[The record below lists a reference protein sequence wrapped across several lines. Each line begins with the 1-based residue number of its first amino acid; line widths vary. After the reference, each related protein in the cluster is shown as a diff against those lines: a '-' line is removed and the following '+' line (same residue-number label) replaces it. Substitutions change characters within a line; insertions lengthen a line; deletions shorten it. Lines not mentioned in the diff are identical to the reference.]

1 MKMRKR
7 FFGKIGV
14 MVLLSTIFLG
24 SYTNVKAETIDSSEV
39 STDQGTV
46 SNSLGKI
53 TEANDLI
60 GTTTGSTTS
69 NSDSFTQSTSTKEV
83 EQTDQ
88 TQEEQ
93 TQSATILARAL
104 GEQVTTVS
112 TWAELVAAYNNSATE
127 KIVFTQDIDGS
138 NAAAGALNNRSTSID
153 IDGQGHSLSMGNAR
167 FLIRYSASNVT
178 FNLKNISNLSS
189 KANRVQGIVDE
200 GVDAAIV
207 NSGWTINMSNI
218 TSATDMQTRIAS
230 APGAQ
235 LNLSGNIYW
244 YTATEMAVITGVR
257 IEENARVTSLKQ
269 SSHDDRS
276 FFWFPNAGFQGVGSG
291 DFVVGKN
298 AVANFK
304 MLGSGTAFPV
314 VFAYYKNLHLEEG
327 ATFNGT
333 MPGNAFRSDYY
344 ASNFIADGLNKINL
358 TSLSSGY
365 SPVDFYSGAQSSQPA
380 YFTVGPK
387 SELYIIGATNRP
399 LFNGRSAT
407 DARRRV
413 VTIDS
418 PANYDLRNYSNTT
431 GSGSAIATSN
441 LKQFQ
446 ISNSDVS
453 VWKNT
458 SSVTSG
464 ADFSATMVQ
473 NLTQDSSGNVT
484 SDNAALASMFNTQSV
499 RRVSG
504 LNQKPK
510 IEFPAITDADLTI
523 KARVIVGYVPDNN
536 GIDENGNFQYIP
548 QYAGENQVTVKMT
561 DTYGMTHDGLLTNKE
576 GYVSYTDT
584 KFNQVRKSIL
594 ATANRGGWV
603 SEKEVST
610 TILDATP
617 PEPAVVDNENQISSV
632 TTTLTGTAEPN
643 STLTV
648 TLNGKLLENVE
659 TTVGNDGRWSLDVP
673 ANTLKKGDVLQ
684 LFLQDHSGALTE
696 LADRP
701 VTNNDIG
708 NIEPST
714 DYSYRDAVFK
724 AAKTVTVN
732 GVLALNEVPSV
743 LDFGRQKVT
752 TTSQSYWATIQGNLA
767 VSDTRG
773 AEKKAWRV
781 MLRQVTPLQNGDTT
795 LEENLYFVD
804 GNNKNQVT
812 SQNIEIERQKLN
824 EDGTYIVTST
834 WKQGT
839 KGLELIVPVEKQKVG
854 NYHGTLEWSLQ
865 DVPGNE

>member
-1 MKMRKR
+1 MRTS
-7 FFGKIGV
+7 FLGKLGV
-14 MVLLSTIFLG
+14 VVLLSTAFVG
-24 SYTNVKAETIDSSEV
+24 SYTNVRAESIESNET
-39 STDQGTV
+39 STDKNIV
-46 SNSLGKI
+46 SNSLERI
-53 TEANDLI
+53 TAANDLV
-60 GTTTGSTTS
+60 GKTNESTTS
-69 NSDSFTQSTSTKEV
+69 NSASFTQSTSEKE
-83 EQTDQ
+83 EERSSQ
-88 TQEEQ
+88 TQEEK
-93 TQSATILARAL
+93 TQAAPILGRAL
-104 GEQVTTVS
+104 GEQVTAVS

-127 KIVFTQDIDGS
+127 KIVFTKDIDGS
-138 NAAAGALNNRSTSID
+138 SAAAGALYNRSTSID
-153 IDGQGHSLSMGNAR
+153 IDGQGHALSMGNAR

-244 YTATEMAVITGVR
+244 YTATEMAVITGVK

-276 FFWFPNAGFQGVGSG
+276 FFWFPNSGFQGVGSG

-344 ASNFIADGLNKINL
+344 ASNFIADGSNKINL

-380 YFTVGPK
+380 YFTVGPQ
-387 SELYIIGATNRP
+387 SELYVIGATNQP

-407 DARRRV
+407 DARRRSI
-413 VTIDS
+413 TIDS

-431 GSGSAIATSN
+431 GNGAAVATSN

-446 ISNSDVS
+446 ILNSDVS

-473 NLTQDSSGNVT
+473 NLTQNSSGNVT
-484 SDNAALASMFNTQSV
+484 SDNAALASMFKTQTV

-504 LNQKPK
+504 LNQKPQ

-523 KARVIVGYVPDNN
+523 KARVIVGYVPDDN

-548 QYAGENQVTVKMT
+548 QYAGEKQVTVKMT
-561 DTYGMTHDGLLTNKE
+561 DTYGTIHDGLLTNKE

-584 KFNQVRKSIL
+584 KFNLAQKNIL

-603 SEKEVST
+603 SEKEAST
-610 TILDATP
+610 TILDVTP

-648 TLNGKLLENVE
+648 ALNGKLLTNAE
-659 TTVGNDGRWSLDVP
+659 TTVGNDGRWSLAVP
-673 ANTLKKGDVLQ
+673 TNTLKKGDVLQ
-684 LFLQDHSGALTE
+684 LFLQDHSGALVDLT
-696 LADRP
+696 DRP
-701 VTNNDIG
+701 TTNNDIG

-714 DYSYRDAVFK
+714 DYRYRDAVFK
-724 AAKTVTVN
+724 AAKTVSVN
-732 GVLALNEVPSV
+732 GVLALSEVPSV
-743 LDFGRQKVT
+743 LDFGVQKVKT
-752 TTSQSYWATIQGNLA
+752 TAQSYWATLQGNLA

-773 AEKKAWRV
+773 AEKKTWRV
-781 MLRQVTPLQNGDTT
+781 ILKQAIPLQNGNTS

-804 GNNKNQVT
+804 GSNKSQVT
-812 SQNIEIERQKLN
+812 SQGIEVERQKLAA
-824 EDGTYIVTST
+824 DGTYIVNST

-839 KGLELIVPVEKQKVG
+839 KGLELIVPVEKQKIG
-854 NYHGTLEWSLQ
+854 SYHGTLEWSLQ